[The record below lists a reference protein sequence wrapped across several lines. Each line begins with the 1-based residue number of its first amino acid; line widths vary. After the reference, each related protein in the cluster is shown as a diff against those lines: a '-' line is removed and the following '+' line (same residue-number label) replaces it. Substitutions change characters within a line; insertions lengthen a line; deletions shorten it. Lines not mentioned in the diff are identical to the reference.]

1 MEKDTKLILPCL
13 PKNLE
18 ALHKNEE
25 EIRKNSIL
33 QINAEPNLKE
43 HMEIVYDSLNLI
55 HDFTISYKN
64 RNDDEQVI
72 QYLGARLFNSITA
85 SIKLLLAG
93 YYQGSVVFQRDIL
106 EVGYLLDFFSID
118 KSKISDWK
126 QSDKQQLH
134 NKYGPAKIRKKL
146 DNRDGLLE
154 GNRNQIYQIMCAYA
168 VHVTYPG
175 FKLVAPKNLIKIG
188 PFFDLNYLTY
198 IIQELVMNVPLF
210 ALIYVRHFKI
220 IPSNFQNIKSD
231 YLNKVKI
238 WAKKYLKVSL
248 SKIDNGLIKE
258 WVKAVTAKNRKI
270 K

>member
-1 MEKDTKLILPCL
+1 MEKDTKLILPYL

-25 EIRKNSIL
+25 KIRTYSIL
-33 QINAEPNLKE
+33 QINANSNLKE
-43 HMEIVYDSLNLI
+43 HIEIVHDSLNLI
-55 HDFTISYKN
+55 HDFIISYKN
-64 RNDDEQVI
+64 QNDDELII
-72 QYLGARLFNSITA
+72 QYLGTRLFNSITS
-85 SIKLLLAG
+85 SIKLLLTG

-126 QSDKQQLH
+126 QSDKQQLY

-146 DNRDGLLE
+146 DNRDGLLK
-154 GNRNQIYQIMCAYA
+154 GSRNQMYQIMCAYA

-175 FKLVAPKNLIKIG
+175 SKLVAPKKLLKTG
-188 PFFDLNYLTY
+188 PFFDLNYLTF
-198 IIQELVMNVPLF
+198 IIQELAMNVPLF
-210 ALIYVRHFKI
+210 TLIYVRHFKN
-220 IPSNFQNIKSD
+220 IPTDFQEIKSN

-238 WAKKYLKVSL
+238 WAKKYLKL
-248 SKIDNGLIKE
+248 DLIKIDNALIKE
-258 WVKAVTAKNRKI
+258 WVKTTTAKTRKI